1 MWGGCGVGG
10 VWSEI
15 RAEIGKMARQ
25 VSLRGH
31 LKPDC
36 DVLPCLVSSKWFST
50 LSFTHWIAH
59 ENVKESFQLH
69 IRKVV
74 CLQYGV

>member
-1 MWGGCGVGG
+1 MMPLRHAECEGGCGVGG

-15 RAEIGKMARQ
+15 RAENGKMARQ

-50 LSFTHWIAH
+50 LSFIHWIAH
-59 ENVKESFQLH
+59 EN
-69 IRKVV
+69 I
-74 CLQYGV
+74 